1 MSFLEIPQSD
11 RMWKRPGVKGP
22 REHRGFFAWPARRLD
37 MLWYPG
43 HGRFPCRWLRALWA
57 PSLIDRMLYRQ
68 RFSFFHHLFDRLR
81 IFLKKGFQKPYLK
94 EHLIISI
101 KDFLTQ
107 MNL

>member
-1 MSFLEIPQSD
+1 
-11 RMWKRPGVKGP
+11 MWQQPGVMGP
-22 REHRGFFAWPARRLD
+22 PAHRGFFAWPARRPD
-37 MLWYPG
+37 MLWFSG
-43 HGRFPCRWLRALWA
+43 HGQFLYRSLRA
-57 PSLIDRMLYRQ
+57 PSALFSKDRTLYRQ
-68 RFSFFHHLFDRLR
+68 KLSFFHHLFDRLR